1 MDKRLEKFLAV
12 VEYDSFTQA
21 AQQLHVSQPALS
33 VAIQELEKDAGAQLL
48 HRQGKSLRL
57 TPAGQIAYD
66 SACRIRNE
74 QRAMELQLSEHRS
87 GGQQLL
93 RLGLLD
99 TIASALFAAPDTS
112 LPAQMEVMVDNS
124 DRLLRELR
132 FGRIDAA
139 ITAAAPDENA
149 KNLQAQRLRPERF
162 VFVAAPAIAEKT
174 STRYIPNWLAFNPAS
189 HTYAQFVRDFEH
201 SGMVVLPT
209 FYSTS
214 MDLIRSMAVAGK
226 GVALLP
232 RPFVTEAVATGT
244 LQILNTPEFAR
255 NLWYVRPAG
264 QAEHSDVHHLVVAV
278 EALV

>member
-12 VEYDSFTQA
+12 VEYGGFTRA
-21 AQQLHVSQPALS
+21 ARQLHVSQPALS
-33 VAIQELEKDAGAQLL
+33 VAIQELEKDAGTLLL
-48 HRQGKSLRL
+48 HRQGKGLRL
-57 TPAGQIAYD
+57 TDAGHIAYD
-66 SACRIRNE
+66 SACRMRNE

-99 TIASALFAAPDTS
+99 TIASALFASPGTG

-132 FGRIDAA
+132 FGRVDAA
-139 ITAAAPDENA
+139 ITAAPPEESSRT
-149 KNLQAQRLRPERF
+149 LQARRLHPERF
-162 VFVAAPAIAEKT
+162 VFVAAPGVATQARA
-174 STRYIPNWLAFNPAS
+174 RYIPNWLAFNPAS

-201 SGMVVLPT
+201 AGMVVLPT

-214 MDLIRSMAVAGK
+214 MDLIRSMAAAGK
-226 GVALLP
+226 GVGLLP
-232 RPFVTEAVATGT
+232 RPFVADEVAAGT
-244 LQILNTPEFAR
+244 LLLLDTPEFAR
-255 NLWYVRPAG
+255 NLWYVHPAG
-264 QAEHSDVHHLVVAV
+264 QAEHSAVQRLVASV